1 MMIRKECL
9 GVSFSKKSPHNGCHF
24 SGVIT
29 DNPENFALYKVLQLD
44 VFETDIPPIANVETS
59 IPSAPEPPSIM
70 VKPEG
75 KKPYPKKNKKDL
87 DVID

>member
-44 VFETDIPPIANVETS
+44 VFESDIPPMANVELTTEQFVDS
-59 IPSAPEPPSIM
+59 YIEELES
-70 VKPEG
+70 
-75 KKPYPKKNKKDL
+75 KKPKSKKKKD
-87 DVID
+87 

>member
-1 MMIRKECL
+1 MIRKECL

-44 VFETDIPPIANVETS
+44 VFEKDIPPAAEIVVTPEMIKDFEALETS
-59 IPSAPEPPSIM
+59 
-70 VKPEG
+70 KPKS
-75 KKPYPKKNKKDL
+75 KKKKDL

>member
-9 GVSFSKKSPHNGCHF
+9 GLNIVAKSPHNACTF
-24 SGVIT
+24 NLVIS

-44 VFETDIPPIANVETS
+44 VFETDIPPIAEIVED
-59 IPSAPEPPSIM
+59 
-70 VKPEG
+70 KPKS
-75 KKPYPKKNKKDL
+75 KKKKDL

>member
-44 VFETDIPPIANVETS
+44 VFESDIPPAAEIVED
-59 IPSAPEPPSIM
+59 
-70 VKPEG
+70 KPKS
-75 KKPYPKKNKKDL
+75 KKKKDL

>member
-44 VFETDIPPIANVETS
+44 VFETDIPPIANVIEGGSIEMVIETS
-59 IPSAPEPPSIM
+59 LDELSKGKNGKGKS
-70 VKPEG
+70 KP
-75 KKPYPKKNKKDL
+75 KDA
-87 DVID
+87 IN

>member
-1 MMIRKECL
+1 MIIRKECL

-44 VFETDIPPIANVETS
+44 VFESDIPPIAKVEVES
-59 IPSAPEPPSIM
+59 VED
-70 VKPEG
+70 KPKS
-75 KKPYPKKNKKDL
+75 KKKKDL